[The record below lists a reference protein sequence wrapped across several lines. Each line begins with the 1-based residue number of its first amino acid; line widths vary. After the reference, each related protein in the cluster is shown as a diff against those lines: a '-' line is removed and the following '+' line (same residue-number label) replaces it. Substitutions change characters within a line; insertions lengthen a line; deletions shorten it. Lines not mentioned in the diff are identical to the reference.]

1 MINFLDYIME
11 QINRHFACL
20 DFPVRNVE
28 YVLKTTLYP
37 LIEHKF
43 EEITILLP
51 GDFHQYL
58 TTHYGEYMKLP
69 PLEERVGHRPYL
81 IDLGIYGKEEK

>member
-1 MINFLDYIME
+1 LYNGTN
-11 QINRHFACL
+11 QSAFACL

-37 LIEHKF
+37 LVEHKF
-43 EEITILLP
+43 EEIIILLP

>member
-1 MINFLDYIME
+1 M
-11 QINRHFACL
+11 
-20 DFPVRNVE
+20 E